1 MAEPVRADLSGKTC
15 LVTGASAGIGLAAA
29 RGLARLGARHVPVA
43 GSEGLFKQL
52 TLDVD
57 QGALLRSVAAGRDV
71 ESLCAE
77 SMLNDF
83 EACRNLWA
91 FRVIGLIRRIE
102 ETTPLDDDGLEYI
115 MPAGED

>member
-1 MAEPVRADLSGKTC
+1 LEPR
-15 LVTGASAGIGLAAA
+15 
-29 RGLARLGARHVPVA
+29 RQ

-57 QGALLRSVAAGRDV
+57 QGALLRSVKASRDV
-71 ESLCAE
+71 ESLCRE

-91 FRVIGLIRRIE
+91 FRVIGLIRRVE
-102 ETTPLDDDGLEYI
+102 ETAPLDDDGLEYVI
-115 MPAGED
+115 PADGE

>member
-1 MAEPVRADLSGKTC
+1 M
-15 LVTGASAGIGLAAA
+15 
-29 RGLARLGARHVPVA
+29 
-43 GSEGLFKQL
+43 GLFKQL

-57 QGALLRSVAAGRDV
+57 QGALLRSVDPARDV

-91 FRVIGLIRRIE
+91 FRVIGLIRRVAE
-102 ETTPLDDDGLEYI
+102 ASPLDEDGLEYI
-115 MPAGED
+115 LPADGEWPRG